1 MSIETGMGN
10 ITGASPVQLD
20 ISATTAVVCEC
31 GNYTFEEVM
40 MFKKFSAL
48 VSGTGKPA
56 IAPIPTF
63 SCVACGNVNA
73 DFLPNV
79 SPVQQADPA
88 QLKLEL

>member
-1 MSIETGMGN
+1 MTQ
-10 ITGASPVQLD
+10 PD
-20 ISATTAVVCEC
+20 ISLGTDIVCEKC

-56 IAPIPTF
+56 IAPIPTLA
-63 SCVACGNVNA
+63 CVACGNVNA
-73 DFLPNV
+73 EFLPNT
-79 SPVQQADPA
+79 SPVQPADST